1 MVNVH
6 FLDWLIVYI
15 VLKTDAWITRKRR
28 DDVTSLPLYIYYRQI
43 QLSREEG
50 WNPIKQFNPTT
61 FLCLSQTRIWISN
74 VICHG
79 LFCVQWF
86 EVKVDCLFCW
96 YLWNCWWSL
105 FKLSFHNLYK
115 FVCNCSTGEQLG
127 ALVSHYGT
135 IIFSLCS
142 FVTDN
147 MKTILRYLYNC
158 VNSVYLFIYRYLFY
172 PNTKLLF

>member
-1 MVNVH
+1 MECSVLSFFRAESKVSDTGSAQ
-6 FLDWLIVYI
+6 FWASCLLFVYI
-15 VLKTDAWITRKRR
+15 YIIVRFSYQERR
-28 DDVTSLPLYIYYRQI
+28 VEIPLSSLTLLHFCACPKPG
-43 QLSREEG
+43 SG
-50 WNPIKQFNPTT
+50 
-61 FLCLSQTRIWISN
+61 FLMS
-74 VICHG
+74 CHG

-127 ALVSHYGT
+127 ALVCHYGT